1 MLKFDEN
8 GFCIE
13 PDVATVFHFNADG
26 EYTGSLTQRILKG
39 TTLSPNSCLDAPP
52 SKKEGYAIVRK
63 DNAWSYVEDNRNK
76 TVYSINDGRLVEIKN
91 LGPLP
96 DDVTTLP
103 RPSHYYKWDAT
114 VKNWV
119 EDLNEKEEQFQNY
132 KISLIVALKNKAD
145 AHSNH
150 ALMEYPEVE
159 KNSFAMQKEEAEAW
173 MKDPNAKTPIL
184 DAIAKG
190 RKMEKAVLVKK
201 VLRKSAILESLSGTI
216 AGRRQ
221 AIMDQLDVAKTE
233 DDLKRIE
240 EEINAWSAIDD
251 GEE

>member
-13 PDVATVFHFNADG
+13 PDVTTVFHFNADG
-26 EYTGSLTQRILKG
+26 EYTGSLSQRILKG

-52 SKKEGYAIVRK
+52 SKKEEGYAIVRK
-63 DNAWSYVEDNRNK
+63 DNTWTYVEDNRNK

-119 EDLNEKEEQFQNY
+119 EDLNEKEV
-132 KISLIVALKNKAD
+132 KSKDISLER
-145 AHSNH
+145 S
-150 ALMEYPEVE
+150 
-159 KNSFAMQKEEAEAW
+159 
-173 MKDPNAKTPIL
+173 L
-184 DAIAKG
+184 DLFDEAIALSS
-190 RKMEKAVLVKK
+190 KAVDLVDKTNFSEK
-201 VLRKSAILESLSGTI
+201 ESQQIDNSTDEAIASKE
-216 AGRRQ
+216 
-221 AIMDQLDVAKTE
+221 
-233 DDLKRIE
+233 
-240 EEINAWSAIDD
+240 
-251 GEE
+251 